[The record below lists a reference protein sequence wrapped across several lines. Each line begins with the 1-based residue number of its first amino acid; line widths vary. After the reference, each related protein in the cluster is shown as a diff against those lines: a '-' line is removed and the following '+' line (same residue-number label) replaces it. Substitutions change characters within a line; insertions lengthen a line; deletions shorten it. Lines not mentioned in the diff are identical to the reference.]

1 MMEAKLASW
10 LPRTIVESAL
20 IVISI
25 LLALALDEWQE
36 DLEIQELIDRSIVNF
51 QNELTQNKSRIE
63 DIGVYHR
70 GVLQVLQRRTFT
82 SDSESLEEF
91 RNIMEAL
98 QPIVLTSSAWATAVA
113 TGALGRMDY
122 ELVSAL
128 TLTYNTQLRFDD
140 DYRSTLRLLL
150 SPINLNQENLPI
162 TTYNAGRFVTDVTS
176 AESELSVYYAQTL
189 ELIRQFEPEN

>member
-1 MMEAKLASW
+1 MEAKLASW

-25 LLALALDEWQE
+25 LLALTLDEWQE

-70 GVLQVLQRRTFT
+70 GVLQVLQRRTFV
-82 SDSESLEEF
+82 SDSQSLEEF

-98 QPIVLTSSAWATAVA
+98 QPIVLTSSAWETAVA
-113 TGALGRMDY
+113 TGALGRMEY

-128 TLTYNTQLRFDD
+128 TLTYNTQQRFDD

-150 SPINLNQENLPI
+150 SPINLNKENLPI

-189 ELIRQFEPEN
+189 ELIKQFEPET

>member
-25 LLALALDEWQE
+25 LLALTLDEWQE

-70 GVLQVLQRRTFT
+70 GVLQVLQRRTFV

-91 RNIMEAL
+91 RNVMEAL
-98 QPIVLTSSAWATAVA
+98 QPIVLTSSAWETAVA
-113 TGALGRMDY
+113 TGALGRMEY

-150 SPINLNQENLPI
+150 SPINLNKENLPI

-189 ELIRQFEPEN
+189 ELIKQFEPEN

>member
-70 GVLQVLQRRTFT
+70 GVLQVLQRRTFAR
-82 SDSESLEEF
+82 DSESLEEF

-98 QPIVLTSSAWATAVA
+98 QPIVLTSSAWETAVA
-113 TGALGRMDY
+113 TGALGRMEY

-140 DYRSTLRLLL
+140 DYRSMLRLLL
-150 SPINLNQENLPI
+150 SPINLNEENLPI

-189 ELIRQFEPEN
+189 ELIKQFEPEN

>member
-70 GVLQVLQRRTFT
+70 GVLQVLQRRTFV

-98 QPIVLTSSAWATAVA
+98 QPIVLTSSAWETAVA

-150 SPINLNQENLPI
+150 SPINLNKENLPI

-189 ELIRQFEPEN
+189 ELISQFEPEN

>member
-1 MMEAKLASW
+1 METKLASW

-36 DLEIQELIDRSIVNF
+36 DIEIQQLIDRSIVNF
-51 QNELTQNKSRIE
+51 QNELNQNKSRID
-63 DIGVYHR
+63 DIGVYHM
-70 GVLQVLQRRTFT
+70 GVLQVLQRRTFAP
-82 SDSESLEEF
+82 DGEPLKEF
-91 RNIMEAL
+91 RSIMEAL
-98 QPIVLTSSAWATAVA
+98 QPIVLTSSAWETAVA

-140 DYRSTLRLLL
+140 DYRSMLRSLL
-150 SPINLNQENLPI
+150 SPINLNEENLRN
-162 TTYNAGRFVTDVTS
+162 TTYNAERFVTDVTS

-189 ELIRQFEPEN
+189 ELLGEFDPGN

>member
-25 LLALALDEWQE
+25 LLALTLDEWQE

-70 GVLQVLQRRTFT
+70 GVLQVLQRRTFV

-98 QPIVLTSSAWATAVA
+98 QPIVLTSSAWETAVA
-113 TGALGRMDY
+113 TGALGRMEY

-150 SPINLNQENLPI
+150 SPINLNKENLPI

-189 ELIRQFEPEN
+189 ELIKQFEPEN

>member
-1 MMEAKLASW
+1 MEAKLASW

-25 LLALALDEWQE
+25 LLALTLDEWQE

-70 GVLQVLQRRTFT
+70 GVLQVLQRRTFV
-82 SDSESLEEF
+82 SDSQSLEEF

-98 QPIVLTSSAWATAVA
+98 QPIVLTSSAWETAVA

-189 ELIRQFEPEN
+189 ELIKQFEPEN

>member
-70 GVLQVLQRRTFT
+70 GVLQVLQRRTFAR
-82 SDSESLEEF
+82 DSESLEEF

-98 QPIVLTSSAWATAVA
+98 QPIVLTSSAWETAVA
-113 TGALGRMDY
+113 TGALGRMEY

-140 DYRSTLRLLL
+140 DYRSMLRLLL
-150 SPINLNQENLPI
+150 SPINLNKENLPI
-162 TTYNAGRFVTDVTS
+162 TTYNAGRFVTDVTT

-189 ELIRQFEPEN
+189 ELIKQFESEN

>member
-1 MMEAKLASW
+1 MEAKLASW

-70 GVLQVLQRRTFT
+70 GVLQVLKRRTFV

-98 QPIVLTSSAWATAVA
+98 QPIVLTSSAWETAVA
-113 TGALGRMDY
+113 TGALGRMEY

-128 TLTYNTQLRFDD
+128 TLTYNTQQRFDD

-150 SPINLNQENLPI
+150 SPINLNKENLPI

-189 ELIRQFEPEN
+189 ELIKQFEPEN

>member
-1 MMEAKLASW
+1 MEAKLASW

-20 IVISI
+20 IVVSI
-25 LLALALDEWQE
+25 LLALTLDEWQE

-70 GVLQVLQRRTFT
+70 GVLQVLQRRTFV
-82 SDSESLEEF
+82 SDSQSLEEF

-150 SPINLNQENLPI
+150 SPINLNKENLPI

>member
-1 MMEAKLASW
+1 MEAKLASW

-25 LLALALDEWQE
+25 LLALTLDEWQE

-70 GVLQVLQRRTFT
+70 GVLQVLQRRTFV
-82 SDSESLEEF
+82 SDSQSLEEF

-98 QPIVLTSSAWATAVA
+98 QPIVLTSSAWETAVA
-113 TGALGRMDY
+113 TGALGRMEY

-150 SPINLNQENLPI
+150 SPINLNKENLPI

-189 ELIRQFEPEN
+189 ELIKQFEPEN

>member
-70 GVLQVLQRRTFT
+70 GVLQVLQRRTFV
-82 SDSESLEEF
+82 SDSQSLEEF

-150 SPINLNQENLPI
+150 SPINLNKENLPI

-189 ELIRQFEPEN
+189 ELIKQFEPEN

>member
-1 MMEAKLASW
+1 MMETKLASW

-25 LLALALDEWQE
+25 LLALALDEWQD

-51 QNELTQNKSRIE
+51 QNELNQNKSRID
-63 DIGVYHR
+63 DIGVYHM
-70 GVLQVLQRRTFT
+70 GVLQVLQRRTFEP
-82 SDSESLEEF
+82 DGEPLKEF
-91 RNIMEAL
+91 RNIMETL
-98 QPIVLTSSAWATAVA
+98 QPIVLTSSAWETAVA

-140 DYRSTLRLLL
+140 DYRSMLRLLL
-150 SPINLNQENLPI
+150 SPINLNEENLRN
-162 TTYNAGRFVTDVTS
+162 TTYNAGRFIADVTL

-189 ELIRQFEPEN
+189 ELLKKFDPEN

>member
-70 GVLQVLQRRTFT
+70 GVLQVLQRRTFV

-98 QPIVLTSSAWATAVA
+98 QPIVLTSSAWETAVA

-128 TLTYNTQLRFDD
+128 TLTYNTQVRFDD

-150 SPINLNQENLPI
+150 SPINLNKENLPI

-189 ELIRQFEPEN
+189 ELISQFEPEN

>member
-70 GVLQVLQRRTFT
+70 GVLQVLQRRTFAR
-82 SDSESLEEF
+82 DSESLEEF

-98 QPIVLTSSAWATAVA
+98 QPIVLTSSAWETAVA
-113 TGALGRMDY
+113 TGALGRMEY

-150 SPINLNQENLPI
+150 SPINLNEENLPI

-189 ELIRQFEPEN
+189 ELIKQFEPEN

>member
-51 QNELTQNKSRIE
+51 QNELAQNKSRID
-63 DIGVYHR
+63 DIGVYHM
-70 GVLQVLQRRTFT
+70 GVLQVLQRRAFAP
-82 SDSESLEEF
+82 DSESLEEF

-98 QPIVLTSSAWATAVA
+98 QPIVLTSSAWETAVA

-140 DYRSTLRLLL
+140 DYRSMLRLLL
-150 SPINLNQENLPI
+150 SPVNLNEENLPI
-162 TTYNAGRFVTDVTS
+162 TTYNARRFVTDVTS
-176 AESELSVYYAQTL
+176 AESELSVYYDQTL

>member
-36 DLEIQELIDRSIVNF
+36 DLEIQELIDRSIANF

-70 GVLQVLQRRTFT
+70 GVLQVLQRRTFAR
-82 SDSESLEEF
+82 DSESLEEF
-91 RNIMEAL
+91 RNVMEAL
-98 QPIVLTSSAWATAVA
+98 QPIVLTSSAWETAVA

-150 SPINLNQENLPI
+150 SPINLNEENLPI

-189 ELIRQFEPEN
+189 ELISQFEPES

>member
-1 MMEAKLASW
+1 MEAKLASW

-70 GVLQVLQRRTFT
+70 GVLQVLQRRTFV
-82 SDSESLEEF
+82 SDSQSLEEF

-98 QPIVLTSSAWATAVA
+98 QPIVLTSSAWETAVA

-128 TLTYNTQLRFDD
+128 TLTYNTQQRFDD

-189 ELIRQFEPEN
+189 ELIKQFEPEN